1 MNPPLRFALI
11 GCGRIGQRHADIMAS
26 MGALVAVCDI
36 DEEKCRQLAKRHAA
50 LPFACADRLW
60 QELQGNIDVA
70 VICTPN
76 GLHAAQSIAA
86 LRAGCHVLC
95 EKPMALT
102 MADARE
108 MMTVARKAARHLW
121 VVKQNRFN
129 PPVQAVKQLLQEG
142 RLGQIYSVQLN
153 GFWNRPADYYEK
165 SWKGTLELDGGTL
178 FTQFSHFI
186 DLLVW
191 FFGPFVPEH
200 ACLQNL
206 GHTQSMEFEDT
217 GIVTG
222 RFESGAL
229 LGIHYTVNAYRHNME
244 GSIAIF
250 GEKGTI
256 KIGGQYLNEL
266 DYQSLEGE
274 PVSGLPAGN
283 PPNQYGSYTG
293 SMSNHPEVYRNLL
306 MVLAG
311 NGQMINSIEEAAATV
326 EAIERIYS
334 LAGRSPAPTLQRP
347 EVVSH

>member
-1 MNPPLRFALI
+1 
-11 GCGRIGQRHADIMAS
+11 
-26 MGALVAVCDI
+26 
-36 DEEKCRQLAKRHAA
+36 
-50 LPFACADRLW
+50 
-60 QELQGNIDVA
+60 
-70 VICTPN
+70 
-76 GLHAAQSIAA
+76 
-86 LRAGCHVLC
+86 VLC

-102 MADARE
+102 MADAQSMMAAARE
-108 MMTVARKAARHLW
+108 AGRHLW

-129 PPVQAVKQLLQEG
+129 PPVKAVKQLLDEN
-142 RLGQIYSVQLN
+142 RLGRIYSVQLN
-153 GFWNRPADYYEK
+153 GYWNRPADYYENT
-165 SWKGTLELDGGTL
+165 WKGTLELDGGTL

-191 FFGPFVPEH
+191 FFGPFVPEY
-200 ACLQNL
+200 ACLENMGHQNC
-206 GHTQSMEFEDT
+206 MEFEDT

-222 RFESGAL
+222 RFENGAM

-244 GSIAIF
+244 GSITIF

-274 PVSGLPAGN
+274 PITGLPIGN

-311 NGQMINSIEEAAATV
+311 KGQMINTLEEAAATV

-334 LAGRSPAPTLQRP
+334 LAGRPPAPAIKSS

>member
-1 MNPPLRFALI
+1 MTPPLRFALI
-11 GCGRIGQRHADIMAS
+11 GCGRIGQRHADIMADA
-26 MGALVAVCDI
+26 GTLVAVCDVNE
-36 DEEKCRQLAKRHAA
+36 DRCRQLALRHAA
-50 LPFACADRLW
+50 LHFVSVEQML
-60 QELQGNIDVA
+60 QEMAGTVDVA

-76 GLHAAQSIAA
+76 GLHAQHSIAA
-86 LRAGCHVLC
+86 LQAGCHVLC

-102 MADARE
+102 MADARS
-108 MMTVARKAARHLW
+108 MMAAAREAGRHLW

-129 PPVQAVKQLLQEG
+129 PPVQAVKQLLNDG
-142 RLGQIYSVQLN
+142 RLGLIYSVQLN
-153 GFWNRPADYYEK
+153 GYWNRPADYYEN
-165 SWKGTLELDGGTL
+165 SWKGTLKLDGGTL

-206 GHTQSMEFEDT
+206 GHQHCMEFEDT

-222 RFESGAL
+222 RFENGAM

-244 GSIAIF
+244 GSITIF

-274 PVSGLPAGN
+274 PITGLPAGN
-283 PPNQYGSYTG
+283 PPNQYGNYTG
-293 SMSNHPEVYRNLL
+293 SMSNHPEVYRNLQL
-306 MVLAG
+306 VLEG
-311 NGQMINSIEEAAATV
+311 HGKMINTVEEAAATV
-326 EAIERIYS
+326 EVIERIYS
-334 LAGRSPAPTLQRP
+334 MAGRPVLPVVQLPRVLQ
-347 EVVSH
+347 H